1 MAFLSGFWSRWSG
14 AGKSKALLAPQL
26 TPAKPSRD
34 RRSSGPAR
42 ASSEFR
48 FPASEK
54 LLNSGGDERL
64 FGIIRAFAP
73 SQPAQSYAQFAGR
86 SALLQQVI
94 GAIEEHRNH
103 LVIFGGRGT
112 GKTSLALALLSL
124 AEQAG
129 YHCAYVSCTH
139 DSTVA
144 SIFRTSLAGLSI
156 RYDQHFDP
164 RESEIDPSL
173 GFDSLIP
180 EGDIQ
185 PQQLVDVLSRIRG
198 TRLILVID
206 EFDRNENG
214 SLSRDLTEVMKVVS
228 DRDIPVQVVIVGV
241 GDVVDQLVGE
251 HSSIAR
257 VLYAVRMSPMSD
269 GEIQDTLA
277 LASKMASIELSQEVT
292 KAIIEMSHGRPY
304 TARLIGLKAAKVALL
319 RGSRSVTLDDLGVGA
334 NELLG
339 YFNLAGLSSAQQII
353 EASPSHIALVSAML
367 RCKRDASDC
376 FTAMD
381 VCDALLRDAPTPE
394 ALKEVEQALAR
405 LSVEDGGF
413 LRAAPH
419 AGGVRYRFSDPR
431 IELCMSI
438 VCARWTGRRSAAEA
452 VEAKAEA

>member
-1 MAFLSGFWSRWSG
+1 MAFLSGLWSRWSG
-14 AGKSKALLAPQL
+14 SGKLQALPSPQSI
-26 TPAKPSRD
+26 PAKPSREH
-34 RRSSGPAR
+34 RLSSLTL

-54 LLNSGGDERL
+54 LLNSSGDEKL
-64 FGIIRAFAP
+64 FGIIRAFSP
-73 SQPAQSYAQFAGR
+73 SQPAQNYAQFAGR

-103 LVIFGGRGT
+103 LVVFGGRGT
-112 GKTSLALALLSL
+112 GKTSLALAVLSL
-124 AEQAG
+124 AERAG

-144 SIFRTSLAGLSI
+144 SIFRTTLAGLSI
-156 RYDQHFDP
+156 RYDHYFDP
-164 RESEIDPSL
+164 RNTELDPTN
-173 GFDSLIP
+173 GFDSLVP
-180 EGDIQ
+180 EGDVQ

-206 EFDRNENG
+206 EFDRNE
-214 SLSRDLTEVMKVVS
+214 SSLLSRDLTEVMKVVS

-269 GEIQDTLA
+269 AEIRDTLE
-277 LASKMASIELSQEVT
+277 LASAMALIDLGTEVT
-292 KAIIEMSHGRPY
+292 EAIIKMSYGRPY

-319 RGSRSVTLDDLGVGA
+319 RGSRSVTLEDLSVGT
-334 NELLG
+334 NELLS
-339 YFNLAGLSSAQQII
+339 YFNLAGLSLAHQMI
-353 EASPSHIALVSAML
+353 ETNPINIALVSAML

-376 FTAMD
+376 FTAID
-381 VCDALLRDAPTPE
+381 VCDPLLPGLPSPE
-394 ALKEVEQALAR
+394 VLKEVEEALAR
-405 LSVEDGGF
+405 LSTTNGGF
-413 LRAAPH
+413 LRAVED
-419 AGGVRYRFSDPR
+419 AGGVRYRFTDPR

-438 VCARWTGRRSAAEA
+438 VCARGDVR
-452 VEAKAEA
+452 KAESEELGAKS